1 MVSAVRLAADVEA
14 LRALAAASRDA
25 VQLESLPSERRPE
38 LRVVFNCV
46 TAGNTR
52 YPSER
57 ATRISV
63 HLALPERYPFQPPV
77 ATVRSPI
84 VHPNV
89 YASGVICLG
98 TRWLPAEGLDLFVQ
112 RLLRLLTFD
121 PLLLNASA
129 PANREAA
136 AWYWRT
142 RERHPEA
149 FPTDRVVLEQAVER
163 SVRPC
168 PACARRLRL
177 PRGRSGRVRCP
188 GCGHEFEART

>member
-14 LRALAAASRDA
+14 LRALAVASRGA
-25 VQLESLPSERRPE
+25 VQFESLPSERRPE
-38 LRVVFNCV
+38 LRVVFHCV

-52 YPSER
+52 YPTER
-57 ATRISV
+57 ATSINV
-63 HLALPERYPFQPPV
+63 HVALPERYPFQPPV

-121 PLLLNASA
+121 PLLLNANA

-142 RERHPEA
+142 RERHPDA
-149 FPTDRVVLEQAVER
+149 FPTDRVVLEQAAER
-163 SVRPC
+163 IVRAC
-168 PACARRLRL
+168 PACTRQLRL

>member
-1 MVSAVRLAADVEA
+1 VTSAVRLAADIAA
-14 LRALAAASRDA
+14 LRALAAGSRGA
-25 VQLESLPSERRPE
+25 IRFESLPTEVRPE
-38 LRVVFNCV
+38 FRVVFACV

-52 YPSER
+52 YPAER
-57 ATRISV
+57 ATSATV
-63 HLALPERYPFQPPV
+63 HVALPERYPFLAPV
-77 ATVRSPI
+77 ATVRTPI

-89 YASGVICLG
+89 YASGIICLG

-112 RLLRLLTFD
+112 RLLRLLTFH
-121 PLLLNASA
+121 PLLINATA

-149 FPTDRVVLEQAVER
+149 FPTDKDALEQLGER
-163 SVRPC
+163 IVREC
-168 PACARRLRL
+168 PSCGRKLRL

-188 GCGHEFEART
+188 GCANEFEART

>member
-1 MVSAVRLAADVEA
+1 MTSAVRLAADLEA
-14 LRALAAASRDA
+14 LRALENASRGTIRF
-25 VQLESLPSERRPE
+25 ERLPSAARPE
-38 LRVVFNCV
+38 LQVVFACT

-52 YPSER
+52 YPAER
-57 ATRISV
+57 ATRVTV
-63 HLALPERYPFQPPV
+63 HVALPERYPFQPPV
-77 ATVRSPI
+77 ATVRTPI

-112 RLLRLLTFD
+112 RLLRLVTFD
-121 PLLLNASA
+121 PLLINATA

-142 RERHPEA
+142 REQHPEA
-149 FPTDRVVLEQAVER
+149 FPTDRVALEQLSDRV
-163 SVRPC
+163 VREC
-168 PACARRLRL
+168 PACARSLRL

-188 GCGHEFEART
+188 GCGKDFEART